1 MALALVH
8 RSRHTGRAGRQWPSP
23 PLGRK
28 PAMIK
33 KSRPA
38 AFMMM
43 TVMMLLLRLMMM
55 MMMMTWMGLQ
65 LVQKN

>member
-8 RSRHTGRAGRQWPSP
+8 RSRHTGHAGRQWPSP
-23 PLGRK
+23 PLGHK

-43 TVMMLLLRLMMM
+43 TLYSLVDRVLLCIRVLI
-55 MMMMTWMGLQ
+55 
-65 LVQKN
+65 